1 MQTMI
6 VISMILVALY
16 VGATIYH
23 TKKMPESVSAM
34 VYAFPFKWLWTIWLW
49 LVTFMIVP
57 SLIETL
63 GETVKFIGFLTIASL
78 GFCGA
83 MPLFDKENNLLHY
96 IFGFSAGILSQ
107 VCVALISP
115 WWLTLWFSYVLLTAG
130 IWRWTEGKGVF
141 FMECI
146 CYLSL
151 VGALINGF

>member
-1 MQTMI
+1 MMI
-6 VISMILVALY
+6 ASIVLAVLFVGTATAL
-16 VGATIYH
+16 
-23 TKKMPESVSAM
+23 KKQIPESVSAM

-49 LVTFMIVP
+49 AVTILITP
-57 SLIETL
+57 SLLDAMPEDW
-63 GETVKFIGFLTIASL
+63 KFLGFLTVACL
-78 GFCGA
+78 MFVGA
-83 MPLFDKENNLLHY
+83 MPLFDKENNSLHN

-146 CYLSL
+146 CYLTL